1 MDSSSL
7 ILLGQLSNQ
16 VGMMETALENLVNL
30 HINLIKDL
38 ELLKLAHVD
47 LSQRFDVAQE
57 KTKSKHV
64 N

>member
-1 MDSSSL
+1 
-7 ILLGQLSNQ
+7 
-16 VGMMETALENLVNL
+16 MMETALENLVNL